1 MKTYTKF
8 LTLTFLSSLLFVTI
22 ITISL
27 VFILNLLS
35 ELDFFKEINTETH
48 FLLFL
53 SILNSPS
60 MIYEIFPFI
69 LLITTQL
76 FFIKL
81 FNNNEIEVFKYS
93 GLKNSK
99 ILIIISITT
108 ILLGFIITTIFY
120 NFSSNLKNF
129 YLELKSPF
137 TSDGK
142 YLAVITNNGLWIK
155 DEINEKILIINA
167 SRIEKNFLIDSFISE
182 FDKNFNIKKNYKSK
196 KIDISDKDW
205 KIIDA
210 KIYEKNNYKK
220 EEMVKLQTNFDYKK
234 IQSLYSN
241 LSSLSIY
248 DLYELRKNYLRLN
261 YSITEVNLQILKIIT
276 YPIYLLMIVIFSA
289 LIMLNIKQIRGN
301 TFKITVGLFASVII
315 YYLNNFFYVLGS
327 TEKTNLIISVSSPL
341 ILLAFTNLL
350 MINKINEK

>member
-1 MKTYTKF
+1 MKVYTKF
-8 LTLTFLSSLLFVTI
+8 IILTFLNSLVFVTL
-22 ITISL
+22 ITMSL
-27 VFILNLLS
+27 VFILNLLT

-81 FNNNEIEVFKYS
+81 FNNNEIEIFKYS

-99 ILIIISITT
+99 ILIIISLTT
-108 ILLGFIITTIFY
+108 ILTGLIITTIFY

-137 TSDGK
+137 TTDGK

-155 DEINEKILIINA
+155 DEIDGKILVINA
-167 SRIEKNFLIDSFISE
+167 SKIEKNFLINGFISE
-182 FDKNFNIKKNYKSK
+182 FDKDFTIQKNYKSE
-196 KIDISDKDW
+196 KIDISNKNW
-205 KIIDA
+205 KILNA
-210 KIYEKNNYKK
+210 KIYEKKNYKK
-220 EEMVKLQTNFDYKK
+220 EKIITLRTNFDYKK

-248 DLYELRKNYLRLN
+248 DLYELRKNYIRLN
-261 YSITEVNLQILKIIT
+261 YSVTEVNLQILKIIT

-289 LIMLNIKQIRGN
+289 LIMLNVKQIKGN
-301 TFKITVGLFASVII
+301 TFKITIGLFASVII

-327 TEKTNLIISVSSPL
+327 TEKINLIISVSSTL
-341 ILLAFTNLL
+341 ILLSLTNLL

>member
-1 MKTYTKF
+1 MKVYIKF
-8 LTLTFLSSLLFVTI
+8 ITLTFLSSLVFVTI
-22 ITISL
+22 ITMSL
-27 VFILNLLS
+27 VFILNLLT

-69 LLITTQL
+69 ILITTQL

-99 ILIIISITT
+99 ILLIISVTT
-108 ILLGFIITTIFY
+108 LLTGLIITTIFY

-142 YLAVITNNGLWIK
+142 YLAVITKNGLWIK
-155 DEINEKILIINA
+155 DEIGGKILIINA
-167 SRIEKNFLIDSFISE
+167 SKIEENFLINSFISE
-182 FDKNFNIKKNYKSK
+182 FDKEFTIQKNYKSN
-196 KIDISDKDW
+196 KIDISDKNW
-205 KIIDA
+205 IIFDA
-210 KIYEKNNYKK
+210 KIYEKNNYRK
-220 EEMVKLQTNFDYKK
+220 EKIVNLQTNFDYKK

-248 DLYELRKNYLRLN
+248 DLYEMRKNYIRLN
-261 YSITEVNLQILKIIT
+261 YSVTEVNLQILKIIT
-276 YPIYLLMIVIFSA
+276 YPIYLLMIVILSA
-289 LIMLNIKQIRGN
+289 LIMLNIKQIKGN
-301 TFKITVGLFASVII
+301 TFKITIGLFASVII

-327 TEKTNLIISVSSPL
+327 TEKINLLISVSSTL
-341 ILLAFTNLL
+341 ILLALTNLL

>member
-1 MKTYTKF
+1 MKVYIKF
-8 LTLTFLSSLLFVTI
+8 ITLTFLSSLVFVTI
-22 ITISL
+22 ITMSL
-27 VFILNLLS
+27 VFILNLLT

-99 ILIIISITT
+99 ILLIISVTT
-108 ILLGFIITTIFY
+108 LLTGLIITTIFY

-142 YLAVITNNGLWIK
+142 YLAVITKNGLWIK
-155 DEINEKILIINA
+155 DEIGGKILIINA
-167 SRIEKNFLIDSFISE
+167 SKIEENFLINSFISE
-182 FDKNFNIKKNYKSK
+182 FDKEFTIQKNYKSN
-196 KIDISDKDW
+196 KIDISDKEW
-205 KIIDA
+205 KIFDA
-210 KIYEKNNYKK
+210 KVYEKNNYRK
-220 EEMVKLQTNFDYKK
+220 EKIVNLQTNFDYKK

-248 DLYELRKNYLRLN
+248 DLYEMRKNYIRLN
-261 YSITEVNLQILKIIT
+261 YSVTEVNLQILKIIT

-289 LIMLNIKQIRGN
+289 LIMLNIKRIKGN
-301 TFKITVGLFASVII
+301 TFKITIGLFASVII

-327 TEKTNLIISVSSPL
+327 TEKINLLISVSSTL
-341 ILLAFTNLL
+341 ILLALTNLL

>member
-1 MKTYTKF
+1 MNVYTKF
-8 LTLTFLSSLLFVTI
+8 LTVLFLKSLIFITT

-35 ELDFFKEINTETH
+35 ELDFFKNINTETY

-53 SILNSPS
+53 SVLNSPS
-60 MIYEIFPFI
+60 MLFEIFPFI

-99 ILIIISITT
+99 ILSIISTT
-108 ILLGFIITTIFY
+108 TVLVGLVFVTVFY

-129 YLELKSPF
+129 YLELKSPY

-167 SRIEKNFLIDSFISE
+167 SKIEKNFLINSFISE
-182 FDKNFNIKKNYKSK
+182 FDKNFTIQKNYKSD
-196 KIDISDKDW
+196 KIDISNKNW
-205 KIIDA
+205 IVMNA
-210 KIYEKNNYKK
+210 KVYEDNNYRKQ
-220 EEMVKLQTNFDYKK
+220 ETLKLQTNFDYKK

-248 DLYELRKNYLRLN
+248 ELYELRKNYIRLN
-261 YSITEVNLQILKIIT
+261 YSVTEVNLQILKILT
-276 YPIYLLMIVIFSA
+276 YPIYLLLIVIFSA
-289 LIMLNIKQIRGN
+289 LIMLKVKKIKGN
-301 TFKITVGLFASVII
+301 TFKITIGLFASVII
-315 YYLNNFFYVLGS
+315 YYLNNFFYVLGT
-327 TEKTNLIISVSSPL
+327 TEKVNLLISILCPLIILSLTNLI
-341 ILLAFTNLL
+341 

>member
-1 MKTYTKF
+1 MKVYIKF
-8 LTLTFLSSLLFVTI
+8 ITLTFLSSLVFVTI
-22 ITISL
+22 ITMSL
-27 VFILNLLS
+27 VFILNLLT

-69 LLITTQL
+69 ILITTQL

-99 ILIIISITT
+99 ILLIISVTS
-108 ILLGFIITTIFY
+108 LLTGLIITTIFY

-142 YLAVITNNGLWIK
+142 YLAVITKNGLWIK
-155 DEINEKILIINA
+155 DEIGGKILIINA
-167 SRIEKNFLIDSFISE
+167 SKIEENFLINSFISE
-182 FDKNFNIKKNYKSK
+182 FDKEFTIQKNYKSN
-196 KIDISDKDW
+196 KIDISDKKW
-205 KIIDA
+205 IIFDA
-210 KIYEKNNYKK
+210 KVYEKNNYRK
-220 EEMVKLQTNFDYKK
+220 EKIVNLQTNFDYKK

-248 DLYELRKNYLRLN
+248 DLYEMRKNYIRLN
-261 YSITEVNLQILKIIT
+261 YSVTEVNLQILKIIT
-276 YPIYLLMIVIFSA
+276 YPIYLLMIVIFTA
-289 LIMLNIKQIRGN
+289 LIMFNIKRIKGN
-301 TFKITVGLFASVII
+301 TFKITIGLFASVII

-327 TEKTNLIISVSSPL
+327 TEKINLLISVSSTL
-341 ILLAFTNLL
+341 ILLALTNLL

>member
-1 MKTYTKF
+1 MKVYTKF
-8 LTLTFLSSLLFVTI
+8 IILTFLNSLVFVTL
-22 ITISL
+22 ITMSL
-27 VFILNLLS
+27 VFILNLLT

-81 FNNNEIEVFKYS
+81 FNNNEIEIFKYS

-99 ILIIISITT
+99 ILIIISLTT
-108 ILLGFIITTIFY
+108 ILTGLIITTIFY

-137 TSDGK
+137 TTDGK

-155 DEINEKILIINA
+155 DEIDGKILVINA
-167 SRIEKNFLIDSFISE
+167 SKIEKNFLINGFISE
-182 FDKNFNIKKNYKSK
+182 FDKDFTIQKNYKSE
-196 KIDISDKDW
+196 KIDISNKNW
-205 KIIDA
+205 KILNA
-210 KIYEKNNYKK
+210 KIYEKKNYKK
-220 EEMVKLQTNFDYKK
+220 KKIITLRTNFDYKK

-248 DLYELRKNYLRLN
+248 DLYELRKNYIRLN
-261 YSITEVNLQILKIIT
+261 YSVTEVNLQILKIIT

-289 LIMLNIKQIRGN
+289 LIMLNVKQIKGN
-301 TFKITVGLFASVII
+301 TFKITIGLFASVII

-327 TEKTNLIISVSSPL
+327 TEKINLIISVSSTL
-341 ILLAFTNLL
+341 ILLSLTNLL

>member
-1 MKTYTKF
+1 MRVYIKF
-8 LTLTFLSSLLFVTI
+8 ITLTFLSSLVFVTI
-22 ITISL
+22 ITMSL
-27 VFILNLLS
+27 VFILNLLT

-99 ILIIISITT
+99 ILLIISVTS
-108 ILLGFIITTIFY
+108 LLTGLIITTIFY
-120 NFSSNLKNF
+120 NFSANLKNF

-142 YLAVITNNGLWIK
+142 YLAVITKNGLWIK
-155 DEINEKILIINA
+155 DEIGGKILIINA
-167 SRIEKNFLIDSFISE
+167 SKIEKNFLINSFISE
-182 FDKNFNIKKNYKSK
+182 FDKEFTIQKNYKSN
-196 KIDISDKDW
+196 KIDISDKKW
-205 KIIDA
+205 IIFDA
-210 KIYEKNNYKK
+210 KVYEKNNYRK
-220 EEMVKLQTNFDYKK
+220 EKIVNLQTNFDYKK

-248 DLYELRKNYLRLN
+248 DLYEMRKNYIRLN
-261 YSITEVNLQILKIIT
+261 YSVTEVNLQILKIIT

-289 LIMLNIKQIRGN
+289 LIMLNIKRIKGN
-301 TFKITVGLFASVII
+301 TFKITIGLFASVII

-327 TEKTNLIISVSSPL
+327 TEKINLLISVSSTL
-341 ILLAFTNLL
+341 ILLALTNLL

>member
-1 MKTYTKF
+1 MKVYIKF
-8 LTLTFLSSLLFVTI
+8 ITLTFLSSLVFVTI
-22 ITISL
+22 ITMSL
-27 VFILNLLS
+27 VFILNLLT

-99 ILIIISITT
+99 ILLIISVTS
-108 ILLGFIITTIFY
+108 LLTGLIITTIFY

-142 YLAVITNNGLWIK
+142 YLAVITKNGLWIK
-155 DEINEKILIINA
+155 DEIGGKILIINA
-167 SRIEKNFLIDSFISE
+167 SKIEKNFLINSFISE
-182 FDKNFNIKKNYKSK
+182 FDKEFTIQKNYKSN
-196 KIDISDKDW
+196 KIDISDKNW
-205 KIIDA
+205 IIFDA
-210 KIYEKNNYKK
+210 KIYEKNNYRK
-220 EEMVKLQTNFDYKK
+220 EKIVNLQTNFDYKK

-248 DLYELRKNYLRLN
+248 DLYEMRKNYIRLN
-261 YSITEVNLQILKIIT
+261 YSVTEVNLQILKIIT
-276 YPIYLLMIVIFSA
+276 YPIYLLMIVIFTA
-289 LIMLNIKQIRGN
+289 LIMFNIKRIKGN
-301 TFKITVGLFASVII
+301 TFKITIGLFASVII

-327 TEKTNLIISVSSPL
+327 TEKINLLISVSSTL
-341 ILLAFTNLL
+341 ILLALTNLL

>member
-1 MKTYTKF
+1 MKVYTKF
-8 LTLTFLSSLLFVTI
+8 ITLTFLSSLVFVTI
-22 ITISL
+22 ITMSL
-27 VFILNLLS
+27 VFILNLLT

-99 ILIIISITT
+99 ILLIISVTT
-108 ILLGFIITTIFY
+108 LLTGLIITTIFY

-142 YLAVITNNGLWIK
+142 YLAVITKNGLWIK
-155 DEINEKILIINA
+155 DEIGGKILIINA
-167 SRIEKNFLIDSFISE
+167 SKIEKNFLINSFISE
-182 FDKNFNIKKNYKSK
+182 FDKEFNIQKNYKSN
-196 KIDISDKDW
+196 KIDISDKKW
-205 KIIDA
+205 IIFNA
-210 KIYEKNNYKK
+210 KIYEKNNYRK
-220 EEMVKLQTNFDYKK
+220 EKIVNLQTNFDYKK

-248 DLYELRKNYLRLN
+248 DLYEMRKNYIRLN
-261 YSITEVNLQILKIIT
+261 YSVTEVNLQILKIIT
-276 YPIYLLMIVIFSA
+276 YPIYLLMIVIFSS
-289 LIMLNIKQIRGN
+289 LIMLNIKRIKGN
-301 TFKITVGLFASVII
+301 TFKITIGLFASVII

-327 TEKTNLIISVSSPL
+327 TEKINLLISVSSTL
-341 ILLAFTNLL
+341 VLLALTNLL

>member
-1 MKTYTKF
+1 MNVYTKF
-8 LTLTFLSSLLFVTI
+8 LTILFLKSLIFVTM

-27 VFILNLLS
+27 VFILNLLT
-35 ELDFFKEINTETH
+35 ELDFFKNINTETY

-53 SILNSPS
+53 SGLNSPS
-60 MIYEIFPFI
+60 MLFEIFPFI

-99 ILIIISITT
+99 ILGIISITT
-108 ILLGFIITTIFY
+108 FLIGLIITTLFY
-120 NFSSNLKNF
+120 NLSSNLKNF

-167 SRIEKNFLIDSFISE
+167 SKIEKNFLIDSFISE
-182 FDKNFNIKKNYKSK
+182 FDKNYNVQKNYKSK
-196 KIDISDKDW
+196 KIDISNKNW
-205 KIIDA
+205 EILNVR
-210 KIYEKNNYKK
+210 IYENNSYKK
-220 EEMVKLQTNFDYKK
+220 EDKIKLQTNFDYKK

-241 LSSLSIY
+241 LSSLSLY
-248 DLYELRKNYLRLN
+248 ELYELRKNYMRLN
-261 YSITEVNLQILKIIT
+261 ISVTEINLQMLKIIT
-276 YPIYLLMIVIFSA
+276 YPIYLLLIVIFSA
-289 LIMLNIKQIRGN
+289 LIMLSVKQIKGN
-301 TFKITVGLFASVII
+301 TFKITIGLFASVLI

-327 TEKTNLIISVSSPL
+327 TEKTNLIISISCPL
-341 ILLAFTNLL
+341 ILLGITNLL
-350 MINKINEK
+350 MINKVNEK

>member
-1 MKTYTKF
+1 MKVYIKF
-8 LTLTFLSSLLFVTI
+8 ITLTFLSSLVFVTI
-22 ITISL
+22 ITMSL
-27 VFILNLLS
+27 VFILNLLT

-99 ILIIISITT
+99 ILLIISVTS
-108 ILLGFIITTIFY
+108 LLTGLIITTIFY

-142 YLAVITNNGLWIK
+142 YLAVITKNGLWIK
-155 DEINEKILIINA
+155 DEIGGKILIINA
-167 SRIEKNFLIDSFISE
+167 SKIEENFLINSFISE
-182 FDKNFNIKKNYKSK
+182 FDKEFTIQKNYKSN
-196 KIDISDKDW
+196 KIDISDKNW
-205 KIIDA
+205 IIFDA
-210 KIYEKNNYKK
+210 KIYEKNNYRK
-220 EEMVKLQTNFDYKK
+220 EKIVNLQTNFDYKK

-248 DLYELRKNYLRLN
+248 DLYEMRKNYIRLN
-261 YSITEVNLQILKIIT
+261 YSVTEVNLQILKIIT

-289 LIMLNIKQIRGN
+289 LIMLNIKRIKGN
-301 TFKITVGLFASVII
+301 TFKITIGLFASVII

-327 TEKTNLIISVSSPL
+327 TEKINLLISVSSTL
-341 ILLAFTNLL
+341 ILLALTNLL

>member
-1 MKTYTKF
+1 MKVYIKF
-8 LTLTFLSSLLFVTI
+8 ITLTFLSSLVFVTI
-22 ITISL
+22 ITMSL
-27 VFILNLLS
+27 VFILNLLT

-99 ILIIISITT
+99 ILLIISVTS
-108 ILLGFIITTIFY
+108 LLTGLIITTIFY
-120 NFSSNLKNF
+120 NFSANLKNF

-142 YLAVITNNGLWIK
+142 YLAVITKNGLWIK
-155 DEINEKILIINA
+155 DEIGGKILIINA
-167 SRIEKNFLIDSFISE
+167 SKIEENFLINSFISE
-182 FDKNFNIKKNYKSK
+182 FDKEFTIQKNYKSN
-196 KIDISDKDW
+196 KIDISDKKW
-205 KIIDA
+205 IIFDA
-210 KIYEKNNYKK
+210 KVYEKNNYRK
-220 EEMVKLQTNFDYKK
+220 EKIVNLQTNFDYKK

-248 DLYELRKNYLRLN
+248 DLYEMRKNYIRLN
-261 YSITEVNLQILKIIT
+261 YSVTEVNLQILKIIT
-276 YPIYLLMIVIFSA
+276 YPIYLLMIVILSA
-289 LIMLNIKQIRGN
+289 LIMLNIKQIKGN
-301 TFKITVGLFASVII
+301 TFKITIGLFASVII

-327 TEKTNLIISVSSPL
+327 TEKINLLISVSSTL
-341 ILLAFTNLL
+341 ILLALTNLL

>member
-1 MKTYTKF
+1 MRVYIKF
-8 LTLTFLSSLLFVTI
+8 ITLTFLSSLVFVTI
-22 ITISL
+22 ITMSL
-27 VFILNLLS
+27 VFILNLLT

-99 ILIIISITT
+99 ILLIISVTS
-108 ILLGFIITTIFY
+108 LLTGLIITTIFY

-142 YLAVITNNGLWIK
+142 YLAVITKNGLWIK
-155 DEINEKILIINA
+155 DEIGGKILIINA
-167 SRIEKNFLIDSFISE
+167 SKIEKNFLINSFISE
-182 FDKNFNIKKNYKSK
+182 FDKEFTIQKNYKSN
-196 KIDISDKDW
+196 KIDISDKNW
-205 KIIDA
+205 IIFDA
-210 KIYEKNNYKK
+210 KIYEKNNYRK
-220 EEMVKLQTNFDYKK
+220 EKIVNLQTNFDYKK

-248 DLYELRKNYLRLN
+248 DLYEMRKNYIRLN
-261 YSITEVNLQILKIIT
+261 YSVTEVNLQILKIIT

-289 LIMLNIKQIRGN
+289 LIMLNIKRIKGN
-301 TFKITVGLFASVII
+301 TFKITIGLFASVII

-327 TEKTNLIISVSSPL
+327 TEKINLLISVSSTL
-341 ILLAFTNLL
+341 ILLALTNLL

>member
-1 MKTYTKF
+1 MKVYIKF
-8 LTLTFLSSLLFVTI
+8 ITLTFLSSLVFVTI
-22 ITISL
+22 ITMSL
-27 VFILNLLS
+27 VFILNLLT

-69 LLITTQL
+69 ILITTQL

-99 ILIIISITT
+99 ILLIISVTT
-108 ILLGFIITTIFY
+108 LLTGLIITTIFY

-142 YLAVITNNGLWIK
+142 YLAVITKNGLWIK
-155 DEINEKILIINA
+155 DEIGGKILIINA
-167 SRIEKNFLIDSFISE
+167 SKIEKNFLINSFISE
-182 FDKNFNIKKNYKSK
+182 FDKEFTIQKNYKSN
-196 KIDISDKDW
+196 KIDISDKNW
-205 KIIDA
+205 IIFDA
-210 KIYEKNNYKK
+210 KIYEKNNYRK
-220 EEMVKLQTNFDYKK
+220 EKIVNLQTNFDYKK

-248 DLYELRKNYLRLN
+248 DLYEMRKNYIRLN
-261 YSITEVNLQILKIIT
+261 YSVTEVNLQILKIIT
-276 YPIYLLMIVIFSA
+276 YPIYLLMIVILSA
-289 LIMLNIKQIRGN
+289 LIMLNIKQIKGN
-301 TFKITVGLFASVII
+301 TFKITIGLFASVII

-327 TEKTNLIISVSSPL
+327 TEKINLLISVSSTL
-341 ILLAFTNLL
+341 ILLALTNLL

>member
-1 MKTYTKF
+1 MKVYTKF
-8 LTLTFLSSLLFVTI
+8 ITLTFLSSLLFVTI
-22 ITISL
+22 ITMSL
-27 VFILNLLS
+27 VFILNLLT

-99 ILIIISITT
+99 ILLIISVTT
-108 ILLGFIITTIFY
+108 LLTGLIITTIFY

-142 YLAVITNNGLWIK
+142 YLAVITKNGLWIK
-155 DEINEKILIINA
+155 DEIGGKILIINA
-167 SRIEKNFLIDSFISE
+167 SKIEKNFLINSFISE
-182 FDKNFNIKKNYKSK
+182 FDKEFTIQKNYKSN
-196 KIDISDKDW
+196 KIDISDKEW
-205 KIIDA
+205 KIFDA
-210 KIYEKNNYKK
+210 KIYEKNNYRK
-220 EEMVKLQTNFDYKK
+220 EKIVNLQTNFDYKK

-248 DLYELRKNYLRLN
+248 DLYEMRKNYIRLN
-261 YSITEVNLQILKIIT
+261 YSVTEVNLQILKIIT
-276 YPIYLLMIVIFSA
+276 YPIYLLMIVILSA
-289 LIMLNIKQIRGN
+289 LIMLNIKQIKGN
-301 TFKITVGLFASVII
+301 TFKITIGLFASVII

-327 TEKTNLIISVSSPL
+327 TEKINLLISVSSTL
-341 ILLAFTNLL
+341 ILLALTNLL